1 MKTPIL
7 LLILLPLITLVGCEK
22 KPVVDKPKAEIKVEC
37 TTEGVSRYKALNSSQ
52 DTFTGGR
59 DVMTLVFKEEKE
71 GVWSLSKNDRT
82 PELAGISN
90 RRSESTSHYKNIS
103 IVVTESEIHFNS
115 KKTVTPNQPNGES
128 RDETQNIS
136 INRETGKISYE
147 SFGAIKMANST
158 PSESL
163 RKDSGTCIALKQKF

>member
-37 TTEGVSRYKALNSSQ
+37 TTEGVSGYKALNSSQ
-52 DTFTGGR
+52 DTFTRGR

-71 GVWSLSKNDRT
+71 GVWSLSQNDRT
-82 PELAGISN
+82 PELAGM
-90 RRSESTSHYKNIS
+90 SESASHYKNIS

-128 RDETQNIS
+128 RDETKNIS

-147 SFGAIKMANST
+147 WFGAIKMANST